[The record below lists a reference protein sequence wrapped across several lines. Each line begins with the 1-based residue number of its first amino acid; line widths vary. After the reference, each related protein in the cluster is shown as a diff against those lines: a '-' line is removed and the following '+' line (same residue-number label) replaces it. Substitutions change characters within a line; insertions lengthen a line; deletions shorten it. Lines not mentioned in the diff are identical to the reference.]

1 MREIVQEE
9 IEKYEDLFESAG
21 VKCNVSME
29 ETEQIRGNKELLTLV
44 IDNYLSNAYK
54 YTESGRTIT
63 VKLTREKK
71 GCRFWVWNEG
81 VRLEEEDIT
90 RVWDILSRQD
100 KSRNREKGS
109 TGMGLPICRRI
120 LELHGF
126 AYGCGNKENGVEFW
140 FRTN

>member
-1 MREIVQEE
+1 MQEE
-9 IEKYEDLFESAG
+9 IEKYEDLFEAAG

-81 VRLEEEDIT
+81 ARLAEEDVT

-140 FRTN
+140 FGTN

>member
-1 MREIVQEE
+1 MQEE
-9 IEKYEDLFESAG
+9 IEKYEDLFEAAG

-71 GCRFWVWNEG
+71 GCRF
-81 VRLEEEDIT
+81 
-90 RVWDILSRQD
+90 
-100 KSRNREKGS
+100 
-109 TGMGLPICRRI
+109 
-120 LELHGF
+120 
-126 AYGCGNKENGVEFW
+126 GVE
-140 FRTN
+140 

>member
-1 MREIVQEE
+1 MNRLIVSFLQYNRLQKIQHLEKVKCDMREIVQEE

-81 VRLEEEDIT
+81 ARLEEEDIT

-100 KSRNREKGS
+100 K
-109 TGMGLPICRRI
+109 
-120 LELHGF
+120 
-126 AYGCGNKENGVEFW
+126 
-140 FRTN
+140 